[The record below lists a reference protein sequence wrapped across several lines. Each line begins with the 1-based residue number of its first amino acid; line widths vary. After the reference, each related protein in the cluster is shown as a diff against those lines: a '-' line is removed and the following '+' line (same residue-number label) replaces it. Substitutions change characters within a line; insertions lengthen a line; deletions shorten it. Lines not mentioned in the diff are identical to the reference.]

1 MPKTVGYV
9 SPVTSVLLIRK
20 HTNNS
25 WANLS
30 DINIDD
36 ASKILNLY
44 FMNVKSH
51 LSRKGSKKIERKEG
65 SVITGGATSQLLT
78 CPSKVTRNK

>member
-9 SPVTSVLLIRK
+9 SPVTSVLLIHK
-20 HTNNS
+20 HTKNS

-36 ASKILNLY
+36 ASKIFNLY

-51 LSRKGSKKIERKEG
+51 LSRKGIKIIERKDG
-65 SVITGGATSQLLT
+65 NVIIGGATSQL
-78 CPSKVTRNK
+78 

>member
-1 MPKTVGYV
+1 MCPH
-9 SPVTSVLLIRK
+9 LLGCYQN
-20 HTNNS
+20 TNNTQ
-25 WANLS
+25 AILS

-65 SVITGGATSQLLT
+65 HVIIGGAMSQL
-78 CPSKVTRNK
+78 